1 MKAAILGISG
11 YTGMILLRMLA
22 DHPEITEIIPVSSS
36 KPGEKIIDIDP
47 GIGKAVME
55 KTTAISNCVVD
66 ISYAANQKPDV
77 VFAAL
82 PHLASASMCEPFFGK
97 SVVIDLSADLRIKDH
112 DLFIKAYGT
121 PPPKPEILK
130 QAVYGLCEIYEKEI
144 KKADIIANPGCYPT
158 CTLLPIIPLA
168 AKGFIEGTIITNAL
182 SGISGAGKK
191 ATIGNLY
198 VERTENTCAYLPG
211 KTHRHFTEIKKEI
224 DSFDKSLELFFT
236 PHLVPLKRG
245 MHAATV
251 ASLKGKISE
260 QDIEK
265 VFNEYYGNKKFIV
278 LKGKKLP
285 ETRDVWGSNRCDIA
299 WQIQD
304 GKILLFSVIDNLI
317 KGASGQAVQNM
328 NLRFGFDEAA
338 GLKLY
343 GEL

>member
-11 YTGMILLRMLA
+11 YTGMVLLRMLA

-55 KTTAISNCVVD
+55 KTAAIDNCVVD
-66 ISYAANQKPDV
+66 ISYAEGRKPDV

-82 PHLASASMCEPFFGK
+82 PHLASAAMCDPFYGK
-97 SVVIDLSADLRIKDH
+97 SIVIDLSADLRIKDH
-112 DLFIKAYGT
+112 DLFQKAYNV
-121 PPPKPEILK
+121 PPPRPDILEK
-130 QAVYGLCEIYEKEI
+130 AVYGLCEIYEKEI

-168 AKGFIEGTIITNAL
+168 SKGFIEGTIVTNAL

-198 VERTENTCAYLPG
+198 VEKTENTCAYLPG

-251 ASLKGKISE
+251 VSVKNGISE
-260 QDIEK
+260 EQIEN
-265 VFNEYYGNKKFIV
+265 VFNEYYGNKKFII

-285 ETRDVWGSNRCDIA
+285 ETRDVWGSNRCDIS

-304 GKILLFSVIDNLI
+304 GKVLLFSVIDNLI

>member
-22 DHPEITEIIPVSSS
+22 DHPEIKEIIPVSSS

-55 KTTAISNCVVD
+55 KTASINNCLAD
-66 ISYAANQKPDV
+66 ISCAVTKKPDV

-82 PHLASASMCEPFFGK
+82 PHLASAEMCDPFFGK

-112 DLFIKAYGT
+112 ALFQKAYNT
-121 PPPKPEILK
+121 APPRPDILK
-130 QAVYGLCEIYEKEI
+130 IAVYGLSEVYEKEI
-144 KKADIIANPGCYPT
+144 KKADVIANPGCYPT
-158 CTLLPIIPLA
+158 CILLPVIPLA
-168 AKGFIEGTIITNAL
+168 AKGLIEGAIITNAL

-211 KTHRHFTEIKKEI
+211 KTHRHFTEIKNEI
-224 DSFDKSLELFFT
+224 DNFDKSLDLFFT
-236 PHLVPLKRG
+236 PHLAPIKRG

-251 ASLKGKISE
+251 VSLKGNVSE
-260 QDIEK
+260 QDIENA
-265 VFNEYYGNKKFIV
+265 FNEYYGNKKFIL

-285 ETRDVWGSNRCDIA
+285 ETRDVWGSNRCDIS

-304 GKILLFSVIDNLI
+304 GKILLFSAIDNLI

-328 NLRFGFDEAA
+328 NLRFNFDEAA